1 MSIGDVNEPLEMTLD
16 VITGPMFAG
25 KSTELL
31 RRLRRFEHAGRVCVL
46 IKWKGDVRYT
56 EVMNYSEVMNYT
68 EVVNYS
74 DVVNYSEV
82 GPVDAVV
89 THDLH
94 SRRAVS
100 ALSLSDAL
108 GSCTTV
114 ASADVICIDEG
125 QFFPDIVEMTW
136 EWAKTKIVIVSCL
149 DGTFEQEP
157 FPNVARLFSKAD
169 TITKL
174 SAVCT
179 TCKRDAPFTRRKG
192 GSSPLITIGG
202 SELYAPCCR
211 DCLLQLPA

>member
-46 IKWKGDVRYT
+46 IKWKGDVRYS
-56 EVMNYSEVMNYT
+56 EVAKYSEL
-68 EVVNYS
+68 VN
-74 DVVNYSEV
+74 DSET

-100 ALSLSDAL
+100 ALSLSDAF
-108 GSCTTV
+108 GSCAAV

-136 EWAKTKIVIVSCL
+136 EWAKTKVVIVSCL

-211 DCLLQLPA
+211 DCLLQLPT